1 MAGYAAMVAGCG
13 AAALLCVGVQYCAKR
28 MLEPRQYGYFRDLL
42 LAGCWM
48 LMALWFGDA
57 NARIVVGGAF
67 LAGIAGLG
75 EDLYSDRRWR
85 LGYLLIGLFCA
96 LAGRQPRSEERRVG
110 KGCSSG
116 CSPYH

>member
-48 LMALWFGDA
+48 LM
-57 NARIVVGGAF
+57 
-67 LAGIAGLG
+67 
-75 EDLYSDRRWR
+75 
-85 LGYLLIGLFCA
+85 
-96 LAGRQPRSEERRVG
+96 
-110 KGCSSG
+110 
-116 CSPYH
+116 